1 MKKSLQ
7 VQALKNGLI
16 LHVLRKDRT
25 SEGFIVADDGSEAF
39 RQFQAAFDACEE
51 QAIEAGNYEEN
62 DSEPHSNEY
71 RDEPQYRHE
80 GVNDDLA
87 AFIGRAVNNGLRWV
101 EENEKTRHSRRKS
114 KNRR

>member
-51 QAIEAGNYEEN
+51 QAIEADNYED
-62 DSEPHSNEY
+62 DSEPHSEY
-71 RDEPQYRHE
+71 RDHEPQYHHE
-80 GVNDDLA
+80 RANDDLA